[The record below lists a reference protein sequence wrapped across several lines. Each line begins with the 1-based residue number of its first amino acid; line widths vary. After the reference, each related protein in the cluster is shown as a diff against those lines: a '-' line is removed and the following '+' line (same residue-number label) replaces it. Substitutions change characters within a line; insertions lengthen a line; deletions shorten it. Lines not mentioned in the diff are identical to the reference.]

1 MAEDTG
7 IPDWKELS
15 GDAGLTSKH
24 WRTRLSALQSLLAL
38 VDQSN
43 VREGFLHVK
52 LLDLLT
58 FTLALSDTHSPVRK
72 TAVECAGKI
81 FCRMHDRLSI
91 SEVDQYFMG
100 FLAISV
106 DYDKE
111 VQSAAAEVLSNSS
124 ILAGT
129 QWLKEMIPR
138 ILCKFVS
145 SALRVTMFRKAPK
158 VPYFNGSSSPINI
171 DVMVPALEGL
181 VNIEQLCM
189 SAANSKAIEEI
200 GLQYLSLLVAA
211 LASLLEEYELSGDR
225 VGTSKVLHL
234 LRALGSSKYRQ
245 HIVLMISSELYEG
258 AYLARLH
265 RSSDLITDEILEIL
279 EKLDS
284 LVTLK
289 GIIVS
294 LEDGF
299 PPQVLKMP
307 YEDNAEV
314 GALCHIIKFLG
325 IPSPLVVAINETR
338 DKVEEEKFVK
348 STFFYLR
355 VAKAVLKDVNGHMKY
370 NDMVQDLALS
380 CAALASADDGALSW
394 ITREVQELATDV
406 VKCLAMTCIEFHHTS
421 QSAKLKID
429 AGSSVERMILAMLPD
444 VIPKLKN
451 QLKDHLNTD
460 DHNVS
465 EVCSSST
472 RLASSITAAHQL
484 CWCLKQVFHPHLSPS
499 CTMIIPCALM
509 ALDHFSPHVKRQG
522 LKLFN
527 HLTDNLNPSELR
539 WYEDPIL
546 DCITR
551 SIVGCGELW
560 PLLVQT
566 AIPLAICIEG
576 NNPRAVWYVWKI
588 LNEMLGELERHL
600 LDATRY
606 KVWLQNVS
614 ILFERMGLVLVV
626 HFKRVLPLLFPWLHT
641 QDDSMTLLVL
651 DILKVI
657 VTHTWPRIPF
667 HLDRL
672 WKELEAVYSKS
683 VQKEKNSKVLSSVIN
698 VAQLLHM
705 IGGPAFDS
713 GLQEEED
720 STTSLGSAL
729 ADYLYRQTADV
740 GVA

>member
-576 NNPRAVWYVWKI
+576 NNPRAVWYRKI